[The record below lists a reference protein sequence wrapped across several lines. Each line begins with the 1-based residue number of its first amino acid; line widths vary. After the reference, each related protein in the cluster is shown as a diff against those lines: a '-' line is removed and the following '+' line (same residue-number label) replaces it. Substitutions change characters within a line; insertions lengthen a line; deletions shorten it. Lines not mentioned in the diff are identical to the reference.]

1 MKRRILVF
9 LSLVVVLG
17 IGGFWLTG
25 KGPVEAQSTPQ
36 ASHSLQAINDRA
48 RAARTGSLSD
58 AEDYV
63 AEIIRVAGFEG
74 ELNGFTATAIKDGVG
89 RAESRYRQGQAAGI
103 PEAKIVRTVNGLAR
117 KFNLPDYV
125 RTSNYEV
132 RGLRLGLLPNF
143 PQIITQKN
151 QGMQPVSTG
160 AQIDSQMSPAEAVFV
175 LAMMLQQKLANPEY
189 QLRHSERLNR
199 WAETHN
205 HGAPPSTS
213 PHPAQNRSR
222 EIRDALRA
230 AAARASMSDALSLT
244 NLTLNTLGIE
254 Q

>member
-9 LSLVVVLG
+9 LSLVVVIG

-25 KGPVEAQSTPQ
+25 KGPVEAQSSPQ
-36 ASHSLQAINDRA
+36 GAHPLKAINDKA
-48 RAARTGSLSD
+48 RAARAGSISD

-74 ELNGFTATAIKDGVG
+74 ELNGFTATAIKDRVG

-117 KFNLPDYV
+117 KFDLPDYV

-132 RGLRLGLLPNF
+132 RRLRLGLLPNF
-143 PQIITQKN
+143 PQIITQET
-151 QGMQPVSTG
+151 QGVLPVSVG

-175 LAMMLQQKLANPEY
+175 LAMMLQQKMVNTEY
-189 QLRHSERLNR
+189 QLRHSERLDR

-205 HGAPPSTS
+205 HSAPQSNS

-222 EIRDALRA
+222 EIREALTRA
-230 AAARASMSDALSLT
+230 ASSASMSDSLSLS